1 MSKQYNLSTTEDN
14 GQSVTTSQT
23 VTEHPEEI
31 LRLMKLAGLENAQVV
46 AEDDSV
52 FEPTPAN
59 DKLDLDDYSKKSPE
73 SIAKQKKTIQPTL
86 GDNPLEYSLDE
97 NEIYEAMMEEFD
109 KSEEV
114 NEDNT
119 RLQRAIQ
126 TNFGENGEGDSDY
139 DAYWPDYMNNKDVI
153 VAIFGSNVPKTIFD
167 AFNKHKAYSKN
178 DEDRAKNKKIPSER
192 NNHAPY
198 YPENR
203 DEEILADLGERVRDT
218 IVLYAEDIGIET
230 LEEVNEELTAG
241 QKKLPAGLQKAIL
254 AKQGKKDEAVEETD
268 EESTEEVVV
277 EDFEVDPDSVG
288 YDDHIKRLARKRGN
302 MSTKDMI
309 DAGIP
314 VHQQKVVHVST
325 DDDDS
330 SNNPYK
336 DEKGPV
342 KMRKAVLTNDFD
354 ESKEVVTEEKL
365 TEGCSC
371 GCSSGC
377 NCGPECGCGCNA
389 VNEDQDRM
397 AKLAGLNERGAT
409 RPMNFAGT
417 KDHRIKG
424 DTSKSGPEVDTL
436 KHVDKIQKLAWNKAK
451 AKPSHHD
458 SSSKQAKIDII
469 MPKKR
474 DTVAIKGDLTK
485 VNPNAKSSKIDI
497 KGDLTKVNP
506 NAKEPKIGIKGDSS
520 KSKLRGEDLER
531 LKKLAGI
538 QEDGSEMNPSRLP
551 HPDIDPGDQ
560 SFDWP
565 EDGPKIDIDNM
576 EKMPKVTVK
585 GPKNYDDRIQRL
597 ARAKDKAN
605 PKEPL
610 SLKAYLNF

>member
-109 KSEEV
+109 ES
-114 NEDNT
+114 
-119 RLQRAIQ
+119 
-126 TNFGENGEGDSDY
+126 
-139 DAYWPDYMNNKDVI
+139 
-153 VAIFGSNVPKTIFD
+153 
-167 AFNKHKAYSKN
+167 
-178 DEDRAKNKKIPSER
+178 
-192 NNHAPY
+192 
-198 YPENR
+198 
-203 DEEILADLGERVRDT
+203 
-218 IVLYAEDIGIET
+218 
-230 LEEVNEELTAG
+230 EEVNEELTAG

-469 MPKKR
+469 MPNAYTWR
-474 DTVAIKGDLTK
+474 NPNGDTVAIKGDLTK
-485 VNPNAKSSKIDI
+485 ASPHAKASKIGI
-497 KGDLTKVNP
+497 KGDSSKANP

>member
-109 KSEEV
+109 ES
-114 NEDNT
+114 
-119 RLQRAIQ
+119 
-126 TNFGENGEGDSDY
+126 
-139 DAYWPDYMNNKDVI
+139 
-153 VAIFGSNVPKTIFD
+153 
-167 AFNKHKAYSKN
+167 
-178 DEDRAKNKKIPSER
+178 
-192 NNHAPY
+192 
-198 YPENR
+198 
-203 DEEILADLGERVRDT
+203 
-218 IVLYAEDIGIET
+218 
-230 LEEVNEELTAG
+230 EEVNEELTAG

-268 EESTEEVVV
+268 EESTEEVADIQEGVGLSGGTSTPYDNYDDRV
-277 EDFEVDPDSVG
+277 QRLAREKDKANLEKPPAVKQVPKIIGGATGGLLKPKGFKSSKRIPKRPIDKRPQPNTKVPLQHKRIGEDFEVDPDSVG
-288 YDDHIKRLARKRGN
+288 YDDHIQRLARKKGN

-354 ESKEVVTEEKL
+354 ES
-365 TEGCSC
+365 
-371 GCSSGC
+371 
-377 NCGPECGCGCNA
+377 
-389 VNEDQDRM
+389 NEDQDRM

-451 AKPSHHD
+451 AKPSWGD
-458 SSSKQAKIDII
+458 PSGKEAKIDII

-485 VNPNAKSSKIDI
+485 ASPHAKASKIDI
-497 KGDLTKVNP
+497 KGDSSKANP

-538 QEDGSEMNPSRLP
+538 QEDGSEKRPSRLP

-565 EDGPKIDIDNM
+565 NSGPDMTYIDPIQKLAKKGKTSKAGTYGHYSRVTKNPDGTGDRL
-576 EKMPKVTVK
+576 
-585 GPKNYDDRIQRL
+585 GGAYDSVPHDPHSTDTTDGTGKKKTGKL
-597 ARAKDKAN
+597 DFKARVG
-605 PKEPL
+605 
-610 SLKAYLNF
+610 F

>member
-109 KSEEV
+109 ES
-114 NEDNT
+114 
-119 RLQRAIQ
+119 
-126 TNFGENGEGDSDY
+126 
-139 DAYWPDYMNNKDVI
+139 
-153 VAIFGSNVPKTIFD
+153 
-167 AFNKHKAYSKN
+167 
-178 DEDRAKNKKIPSER
+178 
-192 NNHAPY
+192 
-198 YPENR
+198 
-203 DEEILADLGERVRDT
+203 
-218 IVLYAEDIGIET
+218 
-230 LEEVNEELTAG
+230 EEVNEELTAG

-288 YDDHIKRLARKRGN
+288 YDDHIKRLARKGGN

-485 VNPNAKSSKIDI
+485 ASPHAKASKIDI
-497 KGDLTKVNP
+497 KGDSSKANP

>member
-109 KSEEV
+109 ES
-114 NEDNT
+114 
-119 RLQRAIQ
+119 
-126 TNFGENGEGDSDY
+126 
-139 DAYWPDYMNNKDVI
+139 
-153 VAIFGSNVPKTIFD
+153 
-167 AFNKHKAYSKN
+167 
-178 DEDRAKNKKIPSER
+178 
-192 NNHAPY
+192 
-198 YPENR
+198 
-203 DEEILADLGERVRDT
+203 
-218 IVLYAEDIGIET
+218 
-230 LEEVNEELTAG
+230 EEVNEELTAG

-268 EESTEEVVV
+268 EESTEEVADIQ
-277 EDFEVDPDSVG
+277 EGVG
-288 YDDHIKRLARKRGN
+288 LSGGTSTPYDNYDDRVQRLARIKDRKTGN

-354 ESKEVVTEEKL
+354 E
-365 TEGCSC
+365 
-371 GCSSGC
+371 
-377 NCGPECGCGCNA
+377 
-389 VNEDQDRM
+389 
-397 AKLAGLNERGAT
+397 
-409 RPMNFAGT
+409 
-417 KDHRIKG
+417 
-424 DTSKSGPEVDTL
+424 
-436 KHVDKIQKLAWNKAK
+436 
-451 AKPSHHD
+451 
-458 SSSKQAKIDII
+458 
-469 MPKKR
+469 
-474 DTVAIKGDLTK
+474 
-485 VNPNAKSSKIDI
+485 
-497 KGDLTKVNP
+497 
-506 NAKEPKIGIKGDSS
+506 
-520 KSKLRGEDLER
+520 SKLRGEDLER

>member
-59 DKLDLDDYSKKSPE
+59 DKLDLDDYSKNSPE

-114 NEDNT
+114 NE
-119 RLQRAIQ
+119 
-126 TNFGENGEGDSDY
+126 
-139 DAYWPDYMNNKDVI
+139 
-153 VAIFGSNVPKTIFD
+153 
-167 AFNKHKAYSKN
+167 
-178 DEDRAKNKKIPSER
+178 
-192 NNHAPY
+192 
-198 YPENR
+198 
-203 DEEILADLGERVRDT
+203 
-218 IVLYAEDIGIET
+218 
-230 LEEVNEELTAG
+230 ELTAG

-268 EESTEEVVV
+268 EESTEEVADIQERIGLSGGTSKSYEKYGYDNYDDRVQRLARIKNRNTDNMSTDDMPLSKPSKRIPKRPV
-277 EDFEVDPDSVG
+277 DKRPQPNTKVPFQHKRIGEDFEVDPDSVG
-288 YDDHIKRLARKRGN
+288 YDDHIQRLVRKTGN

-325 DDDDS
+325 DDDDY

-342 KMRKAVLTNDFD
+342 KMRKVFMTNDFD
-354 ESKEVVTEEKL
+354 ES
-365 TEGCSC
+365 
-371 GCSSGC
+371 
-377 NCGPECGCGCNA
+377 
-389 VNEDQDRM
+389 NEDQDRM
-397 AKLAGLNERGAT
+397 AKLAGLKERGAT

-417 KDHRIKG
+417 LDHRIKG

-531 LKKLAGI
+531 LKKLSGI
-538 QEDGSEMNPSRLP
+538 QEDGSEKHPSRLP
-551 HPDIDPGDQ
+551 HSDIDPAGQ

-576 EKMPKVTVK
+576 GKMPKVTVK
-585 GPKNYDDRIQRL
+585 GSKNYDDRVQRL

-605 PKEPL
+605 LEKPL